1 MLTATSTTKQ
11 LTITDAPALDP
22 IRVYLENYEP
32 GQGRITIS
40 CYGRAWT
47 SAWFSMSGKTIEQ
60 FFESCGADY
69 LIGNLTNQLH
79 QGLARNRKSDES
91 YLLRII
97 CAVQEGLRMH
107 REAGVA

>member
-1 MLTATSTTKQ
+1 MLTSASTTKQ
-11 LTITDAPALDP
+11 LTITDAPDLDP
-22 IRVYLENYEP
+22 IRVYLENYDP
-32 GQGRITIS
+32 GQGRITIT

-47 SAWFSMSGKTIEQ
+47 AAWFAMRGKTIEQ

-97 CAVQEGLRMH
+97 CAVQEGLRQH
-107 REAGVA
+107 HAVEAA